1 MQCQRSVCKKSD
13 TKGSCSIKIKK
24 QTFDR
29 SLMVFGQHV
38 HKLEEFIHDK
48 KKKKFLSSH
57 SEMLEVTNHLTVHG
71 GINRRSTIFSS

>member
-1 MQCQRSVCKKSD
+1 MQCQSSVSKKSD
-13 TKGSCSIKIKK
+13 TKGSRAIKIKK

-48 KKKKFLSSH
+48 KKKFLSSH

-71 GINRRSTIFSS
+71 GINRHSTIFSS